1 MGMVRIFKC
10 VWKKPLMLIYM
21 VNWCATTKIWMYNWV
36 LQTQEMLVV
45 KQVLG
50 IAKKFACPRQRAEQR
65 ADLIF
70 CTLVNVMLFLHA
82 IGPGLS
88 VGLFDNV
95 KKKNLQCTWEGQCL
109 WCLSGPA
116 RNHTEF
122 IPTGNRI
129 SYLSA
134 FTLLKT
140 QGDWQGH
147 IWDVNKLQHKHQLS
161 LSGMASL
168 TACRNHIDVPVCAQI
183 TVLFNIPRE
192 ILQCQYYINI

>member
-1 MGMVRIFKC
+1 MFDIYIYTHNTHTVCTLLLSMGMVRIFKC

-36 LQTQEMLVV
+36 LPTQEMLVV

-95 KKKNLQCTWEGQCL
+95 KKKKTYNVPERVNACDASPAQPETILSLYLQGI
-109 WCLSGPA
+109 
-116 RNHTEF
+116 EF
-122 IPTGNRI
+122 
-129 SYLSA
+129 
-134 FTLLKT
+134 
-140 QGDWQGH
+140 H
-147 IWDVNKLQHKHQLS
+147 IFQLS
-161 LSGMASL
+161 HFWRHKETDKDIYEM
-168 TACRNHIDVPVCAQI
+168 
-183 TVLFNIPRE
+183 
-192 ILQCQYYINI
+192 